1 MDSKEILDAYSMF
14 DLDEQVF
21 LVHLARFSRVASNQ
35 GICDDV
41 RKILSLIRRLRGVLN
56 NVKPKNLQP
65 PAILRHK
72 RFLYLT
78 SQGLSTILE
87 LSENKLVKALLQSQ
101 CDFIESAFYCF
112 DEYDDICIDEH
123 DDIDTVESK
132 VEAFLLKV
140 NEINSDAQKYTF
152 ADFANVIC
160 TIFCT
165 KCIAS

>member
-21 LVHLARFSRVASNQ
+21 LFRLARFSRVASNQ

-41 RKILSLIRRLRGVLN
+41 RKILSLIRSLREVLN
-56 NVKPKNLQP
+56 KAKLKNLP
-65 PAILRHK
+65 PLAILRHK

-87 LSENKLVKALLQSQ
+87 LSENKRVKALLRSQ
-101 CDFIESAFYCF
+101 CDFIDSAFYYI
-112 DEYDDICIDEH
+112 DEYDDI
-123 DDIDTVESK
+123 DTAESN

-140 NEINSDAQKYTF
+140 NEINSDARKYTF

-160 TIFCT
+160 PQ
-165 KCIAS
+165 

>member
-21 LVHLARFSRVASNQ
+21 LFRLARFSRVASNQ

-41 RKILSLIRRLRGVLN
+41 RKILSLIRSLREVLN
-56 NVKPKNLQP
+56 KAKPKNLP
-65 PAILRHK
+65 PLAILRHK

-78 SQGLSTILE
+78 SQGLNTILE
-87 LSENKLVKALLQSQ
+87 LSENKQVKALLQSQ
-101 CDFIESAFYCF
+101 CDFIESAFYCI

-123 DDIDTVESK
+123 DDINTAESRVES
-132 VEAFLLKV
+132 LLLDV
-140 NEINSDAQKYTF
+140 NEILSDAQKYTF

-160 TIFCT
+160 TQC
-165 KCIAS
+165 KAS

>member
-21 LVHLARFSRVASNQ
+21 LFRLARFSRVASNQ

-41 RKILSLIRRLRGVLN
+41 RKILSLIRSLREVLN

-65 PAILRHK
+65 LAILRHK
-72 RFLYLT
+72 RFLYIT

-101 CDFIESAFYCF
+101 CDFIEAAFYCI

-140 NEINSDAQKYTF
+140 KEIRSDAQKYTF

-160 TIFCT
+160 TQY
-165 KCIAS
+165 IAS

>member
-14 DLDEQVF
+14 DLDEQIF
-21 LVHLARFSRVASNQ
+21 LFRLARFSRVASNQ

-87 LSENKLVKALLQSQ
+87 LSENKRVKALLRSQ
-101 CDFIESAFYCF
+101 CDFIDSAFYYI
-112 DEYDDICIDEH
+112 DEYDDI
-123 DDIDTVESK
+123 DTAESN

-160 TIFCT
+160 TQ
-165 KCIAS
+165 CIAS

>member
-21 LVHLARFSRVASNQ
+21 LFRLARFSRVASNQ

-41 RKILSLIRRLRGVLN
+41 RKILSLIRSLREVLN
-56 NVKPKNLQP
+56 KAKPKNLP
-65 PAILRHK
+65 PLAILRHK

-87 LSENKLVKALLQSQ
+87 LSENKRVKALLRSQ
-101 CDFIESAFYCF
+101 CDFIDSAFYYI
-112 DEYDDICIDEH
+112 DEYDDI
-123 DDIDTVESK
+123 DTAESN

-160 TIFCT
+160 PQ
-165 KCIAS
+165 

>member
-21 LVHLARFSRVASNQ
+21 LFRLARFSRVASNQ

-41 RKILSLIRRLRGVLN
+41 RKILPLIRSLREILN
-56 NVKPKNLQP
+56 DVKPKNLRP
-65 PAILRHK
+65 LDILRRK
-72 RFLYLT
+72 RLLYLT

-101 CDFIESAFYCF
+101 CDFIESAFYCI

-123 DDIDTVESK
+123 DDIDTAESK

-160 TIFCT
+160 TQY
-165 KCIAS
+165 KAS

>member
-21 LVHLARFSRVASNQ
+21 LFRLARFSRVASNQ

-41 RKILSLIRRLRGVLN
+41 RKILSLIRSLREVLN
-56 NVKPKNLQP
+56 NVKPKNLRP
-65 PAILRHK
+65 LDILRRK

-101 CDFIESAFYCF
+101 CDFIEAAFYC
-112 DEYDDICIDEH
+112 IDE
-123 DDIDTVESK
+123 
-132 VEAFLLKV
+132 
-140 NEINSDAQKYTF
+140 
-152 ADFANVIC
+152 
-160 TIFCT
+160 
-165 KCIAS
+165 

>member
-21 LVHLARFSRVASNQ
+21 LFRLARFSRVASNQ

-41 RKILSLIRRLRGVLN
+41 RKILSLIRSLREVLN
-56 NVKPKNLQP
+56 KAKPKNLP
-65 PAILRHK
+65 PLAILRHK

-87 LSENKLVKALLQSQ
+87 LSENKRVKALLRSQ
-101 CDFIESAFYCF
+101 CDFIDSALYYI
-112 DEYDDICIDEH
+112 DEYDDI
-123 DDIDTVESK
+123 DTAESN

-140 NEINSDAQKYTF
+140 NEINSDARKYTF

-160 TIFCT
+160 PQ
-165 KCIAS
+165 

>member
-21 LVHLARFSRVASNQ
+21 LFRLARFSRVASNQ

-41 RKILSLIRRLRGVLN
+41 RKILSLIRSLREVLN
-56 NVKPKNLQP
+56 KAKPKNLP
-65 PAILRHK
+65 PLAILRHK

-101 CDFIESAFYCF
+101 CDFIDSAFYYI
-112 DEYDDICIDEH
+112 DEYDDI
-123 DDIDTVESK
+123 DTAESN

-140 NEINSDAQKYTF
+140 NEINSDARKYTF

-160 TIFCT
+160 PQ
-165 KCIAS
+165 

>member
-21 LVHLARFSRVASNQ
+21 LFRLARFSRVASNQ

-41 RKILSLIRRLRGVLN
+41 RKILSLIRSLREVLN
-56 NVKPKNLQP
+56 KAKPKNLP
-65 PAILRHK
+65 PLAILRHK

-87 LSENKLVKALLQSQ
+87 LSENKRVKALLRSQ
-101 CDFIESAFYCF
+101 CDFIDSAFYYI
-112 DEYDDICIDEH
+112 DEYDDI
-123 DDIDTVESK
+123 DTAESN

-140 NEINSDAQKYTF
+140 NEINSDARKYTF

-160 TIFCT
+160 PQ
-165 KCIAS
+165 

>member
-21 LVHLARFSRVASNQ
+21 LFRLARFSRVASNQ
-35 GICDDV
+35 GNCDDV
-41 RKILSLIRRLRGVLN
+41 RKILPLIRSLREILN
-56 NVKPKNLQP
+56 DVKPKNLRP
-65 PAILRHK
+65 LDILRRK

-101 CDFIESAFYCF
+101 CDFIESAFYCI

-123 DDIDTVESK
+123 DDIDTAESK
-132 VEAFLLKV
+132 VDALLLNV
-140 NEINSDAQKYTF
+140 NEILSDAQKYTF

-160 TIFCT
+160 TQY
-165 KCIAS
+165 KAS

>member
-1 MDSKEILDAYSMF
+1 MDSKEILDAY
-14 DLDEQVF
+14 DLHVRAF
-21 LVHLARFSRVASNQ
+21 LLELVLFSRVASNQ

-41 RKILSLIRRLRGVLN
+41 RKILPLIRRLREILN
-56 NVKPKNLQP
+56 DVKPKNLRP
-65 PAILRHK
+65 LDILRRK

-101 CDFIESAFYCF
+101 CDFIESAFYCI

-123 DDIDTVESK
+123 DDIDTAESK

-160 TIFCT
+160 TQCT
-165 KCIAS
+165 AS